1 MKKVCFVVDVFVVL
15 ALTIAFQ
22 HPNGLATLEERK
34 GELSSEQLRG
44 LEGVGRPGA
53 TFLPIP
59 DEAPA
64 EQPKPDLVPP
74 KQLKPDPFEILTDAF
89 SEANREALLQK
100 VYEKSWKA
108 WGKYK
113 AKKKEAR
120 LRRLRGEFFEAEEA
134 EREAKKLEQEYA
146 DAEADAEERARELYE
161 EWGLPWSGPP
171 LGVWPSEDY
180 VPPGDDYGA

>member
-1 MKKVCFVVDVFVVL
+1 MKKVWFSVGVFVVL
-15 ALTIAFQ
+15 FGIAFQ
-22 HPNGLATLEERK
+22 HPNVFATLEERK
-34 GELSSEQLRG
+34 GELSSEPELGSEQLRG
-44 LEGVGRPGA
+44 LERVQRSGA
-53 TFLPIP
+53 TFLPVP

-64 EQPKPDLVPP
+64 EQPKPDLLPP
-74 KQLKPDPFEILTDAF
+74 KQLKPDPFEILAEAF

-120 LRRLRGEFFEAEEA
+120 LRRLRGESFEAEEA

-146 DAEADAEERARELYE
+146 DAEAAAEERTRE
-161 EWGLPWSGPP
+161 
-171 LGVWPSEDY
+171 
-180 VPPGDDYGA
+180 